1 MKLRIRGN
9 TLRLRLSRT
18 EVNELAESGEVH
30 DGIAFGPG
38 AADRLGYS
46 LVASADAKTTSARL
60 TSAPSQ
66 TIAVTVPK
74 SLAREWATSETVG
87 FEVEQPIGAGEVLKI
102 LVEKDFACLTPRT
115 GEDDTDAFPN
125 PNETC

>member
-9 TLRLRLSRT
+9 TLRLRLSRSET
-18 EVNELAESGEVH
+18 NELAERGEVR
-30 DGIAFGPG
+30 DGIAFGPL

-46 LVASADAKTTSARL
+46 LVASDDAAVTFARL
-60 TSAPSQ
+60 SGSSVEVFAPK
-66 TIAVTVPK
+66 ALV
-74 SLAREWATSETVG
+74 REWAASDTVG
-87 FEVEQPIGAGEVLKI
+87 FEAEQAIGDGSFLKI